1 MEVYMNDNL
10 LNNQTSQPTPEPT
23 PVQPVEPMA
32 PVTPQPVEQPATPA
46 QPVAPVQPAAQ
57 PTAAQIVMGDAPAV
71 GQSPTVTMPQP
82 LGQNEDLAKGI
93 IGAVLGSTIGAAVI
107 AIILLAGYFAAL
119 GGIVM
124 GIATIGLYKKLAKGI
139 SKKGI
144 VICAICMAVM
154 TYFSV
159 HIAVAVTILNEY
171 GTLYHLSF
179 GDAFSMVWR
188 LAGVGEFWGLLGL
201 TFLFTGFGAVGAIAS
216 EFQNLKKQA

>member
-1 MEVYMNDNL
+1 MNDNL

-32 PVTPQPVEQPATPA
+32 PVTPQPVEQPAAPA
-46 QPVAPVQPAAQ
+46 QPVAPVRPAAQ

-144 VICAICMAVM
+144 VICAPA
-154 TYFSV
+154 S
-159 HIAVAVTILNEY
+159 
-171 GTLYHLSF
+171 TL
-179 GDAFSMVWR
+179 
-188 LAGVGEFWGLLGL
+188 
-201 TFLFTGFGAVGAIAS
+201 
-216 EFQNLKKQA
+216 